1 MPQKFG
7 FCDGDI
13 TLTETDYYYN
23 LYLKPTKVFYILIVF
38 DNLINLAYFKDVIFG
53 LTVIAEFLGFYQ
65 NCY

>member
-13 TLTETDYYYN
+13 TLTEPDYYYN

-38 DNLINLAYFKDVIFG
+38 ENLINLAYFKDVIFG
-53 LTVIAEFLGFYQ
+53 LP
-65 NCY
+65 